1 VILKEDADRRGR
13 RRGEIAALMREGAR
27 AGGLPD
33 SAIEEVL
40 EERAAVRRVVDA
52 LEDGD
57 LGLILAVDVPGVL
70 EELAAA
76 GATG

>member
-13 RRGEIAALMREGAR
+13 RPGEIAALMREGAR

-40 EERAAVRRVVDA
+40 EERAAVRRLVDA
-52 LEDGD
+52 ARGRRPRARD
-57 LGLILAVDVPGVL
+57 LASTCR
-70 EELAAA
+70 AC
-76 GATG
+76 